1 MTASISGEA
10 DLRHWLVDC
19 LVTNIGCPP
28 DEVDPDLSLADL
40 GVSSR
45 DAVVL
50 SGELT
55 ELLGKPVSPIDFWEH
70 PTINALAAYLTAPE
84 PNPEATALK
93 RSARSPLEEPI
104 AVIGMGCRFPGGIS
118 GPEALWQ
125 FLCDR
130 RSAIGQVP
138 DERWELFDDGSPEV
152 KALLA
157 RTTRWG
163 SFLHDIDA
171 FDAEFFEISPS
182 EAEKMDPQQ
191 RLLLEVAWEALEH
204 AGIPP
209 NSLRRSQTGVFAGSC
224 LSEYGAIAST
234 DLPRVDGWSNTG
246 GAMSI
251 IANRLSYFLD
261 LRGPSVAVDTACSS
275 SLVAIHL
282 ACQSLRTQDSH
293 LAIAAGVNL
302 LLSPAVF
309 RGFDQVGALSPTGRC
324 RAFDAAADG
333 FVRGEGA
340 GAVVLKRLTDA
351 QRDGD
356 RVLAVICG
364 SAINQDGRSNGLMA
378 PNPAAQMAVLR
389 AAYNN
394 AGMQPNEVDYVEAHG
409 TGTLL
414 GDPIEAR
421 ALGTVLGRGRAEDS
435 PLLMGAI
442 KTNLGHTE
450 AAAGIAG
457 FIKTVLA
464 VQRGQIPP
472 NQGFQSPNPH
482 IPFANLRMKVVDTQT
497 EWPDRGHPRRAG
509 VSSFGFGGTNAH
521 VVIEQG
527 QETSPTPE
535 RGVDPP
541 TSTLVVTGKTVQRV
555 AATAGVLADWMEG
568 SGAEV
573 ALADVAHTVNHHR
586 SRLAKFG
593 TVVARDRAQA
603 VAGLRALAAGQRAP
617 GVVGPRDASPEPGTV
632 FVYSG
637 RGSQWAGM
645 GRQLLAEEAAFAAA
659 VAELEPVF
667 VEQAGFSLHD
677 VLANG
682 KELVGIEQ
690 IQLGLIGMQLALTG
704 LWRSYGVQPD
714 LVIGHSMG
722 EVAAAV
728 VAGALT
734 PAEGLRVTATRSR
747 LMAPLSG
754 QGGMALLELDA
765 AATEALI
772 ADYPRVT
779 LGIYNSPRQ
788 TVIAGPTEQI
798 DELITRV
805 RARDRFAGHVNI
817 EVAPHNPAMDAL
829 QPQMRAELADLAPRT
844 PTIPIISTTY
854 EDLSTLPVS
863 GPVFDAEHWATN
875 MRNPVH
881 FQQAITTAGT
891 DHHTFIE
898 ISAHPLLT
906 QAITDTL
913 HSAQHGTR
921 YISIGTLQRDTDDTI
936 TFHTNLNTAHTTHP
950 PHTPHP
956 PGPHP
961 LIPTT
966 PWQHSHHWIT
976 TKRPANSGGSAPR
989 AGTLLGQ
996 HTTVTAVSS
1005 SSPSHLWQA
1014 RLAPDAKPYQGRHR
1028 FHGVE
1033 VVPASVVLH
1042 TILSAAAELGYSAL
1056 SGIRFEQPIFADRPR
1071 LIQVVAD
1078 NQSISLASRPATETP
1093 SDPWTRHV
1101 TAQLSSSRAGS
1112 AMRSNDSYQANGHTY
1127 ENGHRDPIPDIPA
1140 LLTLRGVDGLPF
1152 KWSVSSWTQKSTGLT
1167 VAIDLPEALPEG
1179 STAPLLDAAV
1189 HVAALAD
1196 VTDTRLYVP
1205 ASIERAWLSDAVSA
1219 PRSSVTLNRTA
1230 HDGDGITVDVTVSA
1244 RGGLPWASMR
1254 SLRYRALGFADA
1266 QSAGSDSP
1274 IASHMNVFKD
1284 AREFVH
1290 TIDWQPRTDLD
1301 DAKAHPVTG
1310 RIIGPGPVAVIG
1322 NDGAPLRLRLEEAGY
1337 APAPLADGVSGAR
1350 YVVYVADS
1358 HPASAGE
1365 TDVDFAVRISAEVS
1379 GLVRTLAER
1388 AADQPAALW
1397 IVTRGVHES
1406 VTPSALRQS
1415 FLWGFA
1421 GVIAAEHPELWGGL
1435 VDLAVDPDLDDLSA
1449 TLDESGPALANL
1461 LQTPSKSIL
1470 VLRDGVVLAP
1480 TLAPVRGTPVR
1491 KSLQC
1496 RPDAAYLITGG
1507 MGALG
1512 LLMAGW
1518 LADRGARRL
1527 VLTGRTP
1534 LPPRRDWELDTLDA
1548 GLREKIDAIRALEM
1562 RGVTVEAVA
1571 ADVGRHD
1578 DVQALLAKRDRDG
1591 AAPIRGI
1598 IHAAGVTNDQLVT
1611 NMTDDPVRQVMWPKI
1626 GGSQVLHEAFP
1637 PGSVDFFFLAASA
1650 AGIFGIPGQ
1659 GSYAAANSYLD
1670 ALARARRQQGCH
1682 TMSLDWVAWRGLG
1695 FATDAQI
1702 VSAELRRMGSREI
1715 TPAEAFTAWEYVG
1728 AYDIAQAVVV
1738 PVASP
1743 ISAVATPAEDTCL
1756 VPARNWSQMSA
1767 TDVRNELESGLRAII
1782 AAELRLPETELD
1794 SDRPFAELGL
1804 NSLMAMAIRREAEQF
1819 VGIELS
1825 ATMLFNHPTVASLAE
1840 YLAKIVA
1847 PQYDSREDVRA
1858 ALSASAGSVLD
1869 SLFDRIESTSTEAEG

>member
-10 DLRHWLVDC
+10 DLRHWLVDY
-19 LVTNIGCPP
+19 LVTTIGCTP

-55 ELLGKPVSPIDFWEH
+55 ELLGKAVSPIDFWEH
-70 PTINALAAYLTAPE
+70 PTINSLAAYLTAPE
-84 PNPEATALK
+84 PDLESDPS
-93 RSARSPLEEPI
+93 RRRPARTSLEEPI
-104 AVIGMGCRFPGGIS
+104 AVIGMGCRFPGGIT

-125 FLCDR
+125 FLCER
-130 RSAIGQVP
+130 RSSIAEVP
-138 DERWELFDDGSPEV
+138 PERWQPFDDGSPET
-152 KALLA
+152 AASLA
-157 RTTRWG
+157 RTTKWG
-163 SFLHDIDA
+163 SFLPDVAA

-182 EAEKMDPQQ
+182 EAAKMDPQQ

-209 NSLRRSQTGVFAGSC
+209 TSLRRSQTGVFAGSC
-224 LSEYGAIAST
+224 ASEYGAIAST
-234 DLPRVDGWSNTG
+234 DIGEIDGWTNTG
-246 GAMSI
+246 GAQSI

-282 ACQSLRTQDSH
+282 ACQSLRTQDSQ

-302 LLSPAVF
+302 LLSPGVF

-340 GAVVLKRLTDA
+340 GVVVLKRLTDA

-364 SAINQDGRSNGLMA
+364 SAVNQDGRSNGLMA

-389 AAYNN
+389 AAYAN
-394 AGMQPNEVDYVEAHG
+394 AGMQPNEVDYVETHG

-421 ALGTVLGRGRAEDS
+421 ALGTVLGRGRPEDS
-435 PLLMGAI
+435 PLLIGAI

-464 VQRGQIPP
+464 VQRGEIPP
-472 NQGFQSPNPH
+472 NQRFESPNPH
-482 IPFANLRMKVVDTQT
+482 IPFADLRMKVVDEQT
-497 EWPDRGHPRRAG
+497 DWPATGHPRRAG

-527 QETSPTPE
+527 QEVAPAPTRAADHE
-535 RGVDPP
+535 V
-541 TSTLVVTGKTVQRV
+541 STLIVAGKTPQRV

-568 SGAEV
+568 PGAEV

-586 SRLAKFG
+586 ARHAKFG

-603 VAGLRALAAGQRAP
+603 VAGLRALAAGQLAP
-617 GVVGPRDASPEPGTV
+617 GVVGPHPGPSDGSHGPGTV

-645 GRQLLAEEAAFAAA
+645 GRQLLADEPAFAAA
-659 VAELEPVF
+659 LAELEPVF
-667 VEQAGFSLHD
+667 VEQAGFSLRD
-677 VLANG
+677 VIAEG
-682 KELVGIEQ
+682 KELAGIEQ
-690 IQLGLIGMQLALTG
+690 IQLGLIGMQLALTA
-704 LWRSYGVQPD
+704 LWRSHGVTPD

-772 ADYPRVT
+772 TDHPQVT

-788 TVIAGPTEQI
+788 TVIAGPTDQI

-805 RARDRFAGHVNI
+805 RAQNRFASRVNI

-829 QPQMRAELADLAPRT
+829 APQMRAELADLTPRN

-854 EDLSTLPVS
+854 QDLDTN
-863 GPVFDAEHWATN
+863 PVFDAEHWATN

-881 FQQAITTAGT
+881 FQQAIARTVRGG
-891 DHHTFIE
+891 DRPYHTFIE

-913 HSAQHGTR
+913 HTAQHGTR
-921 YISIGTLQRDTDDTI
+921 YTTIGTLHRDTDDTI
-936 TFHTNLNTAHTTHP
+936 TFRTNLNTVHTTHP

-956 PGPHP
+956 PEPHP
-961 LIPTT
+961 PIPTT
-966 PWQHSHHWIT
+966 PWQHTRHWIAP
-976 TKRPANSGGSAPR
+976 KRAAIAVGSAPR
-989 AGTLLGQ
+989 AGTLLGH
-996 HTTVTAVSS
+996 HTTVAPTAET
-1005 SSPSHLWQA
+1005 PPTHLWQA
-1014 RLAPDAKPYQGRHR
+1014 RLTPEAKPYPGRHR

-1042 TILSAAAELGYSAL
+1042 TILSAAAELGFSGL
-1056 SGIRFEQPIFADRPR
+1056 SGIRLAQPIFVDQPR
-1071 LIQVVAD
+1071 HIQVVA
-1078 NQSISLASRPATETP
+1078 NGESISLASAPAADATA
-1093 SDPWTRHV
+1093 DPWTRHV
-1101 TAQLSSSRAGS
+1101 TAQLS
-1112 AMRSNDSYQANGHTY
+1112 NDRHKASGHNHTNGQC
-1127 ENGHRDPIPDIPA
+1127 DPISGPVSDPVPDIA
-1140 LLTLRGVDGLPF
+1140 GLLAVRGVDGLPF
-1152 KWSVSSWTQKSTGLT
+1152 TWSVDSWTATSSGLDA
-1167 VAIDLPEALPEG
+1167 VIALPESLPEG
-1179 STAPLLDAAV
+1179 SAAPLLDAAV

-1196 VTDTRLYVP
+1196 ISDSRLYVP
-1205 ASIERAWLSDAVSA
+1205 ASIEQLSLTGTVTEPRASISVS
-1219 PRSSVTLNRTA
+1219 PTA
-1230 HDGDGITVDVTVSA
+1230 RGGDEVTVDVTIA
-1244 RGGLPWASMR
+1244 GRGGATGLSMR
-1254 SLRYRALGFADA
+1254 SLRYRALDLGDGQADGSGGLVESHADA
-1266 QSAGSDSP
+1266 T
-1274 IASHMNVFKD
+1274 K
-1284 AREFVH
+1284 FVH
-1290 TIDWQPRTDLD
+1290 TIDWQPRPALEDGQALT
-1301 DAKAHPVTG
+1301 VTG
-1310 RIIGPGPVAVIG
+1310 PIAVIG
-1322 NDGAPLRLRLEEAGY
+1322 HDAGGTLLGARLEHAGY
-1337 APAPLADGVSGAR
+1337 APAAVSEAR
-1350 YVVYVADS
+1350 YVLYVANS
-1358 HPASAGE
+1358 QLSGAQE
-1365 TDVDFAVRISAEVS
+1365 TDVDFAVRTAAEVAD
-1379 GLVRTLAER
+1379 LVRTLAAR
-1388 AADQPAALW
+1388 DADNPAALW
-1397 IVTRGVHES
+1397 IVTRGVHEAAQ
-1406 VTPSALRQS
+1406 PSALRQS
-1415 FLWGFA
+1415 FLWGLA
-1421 GVIAAEHPELWGGL
+1421 GVIAAEHPDLWGGL
-1435 VDLAVDPDLDDLSA
+1435 VDLVADADLGDVA
-1449 TLDESGPALANL
+1449 AALANL
-1461 LQTPSKSIL
+1461 FATPSKSIL
-1470 VLRDGVVLAP
+1470 VLRDGMVLAP
-1480 TLAPVRGTPVR
+1480 SLAPLRGEAIR
-1491 KSLQC
+1491 KPLQC

-1518 LADRGARRL
+1518 LADRGARRV

-1534 LPPRRDWELDTLDA
+1534 LPRRRDWDLDTIGAD
-1548 GLREKIDAIRALEM
+1548 LRQKIDAIRALET

-1571 ADVGRHD
+1571 ADMGCRE
-1578 DVQALLAKRDRDG
+1578 DVHALLAKRDREG

-1598 IHAAGVTNDQLVT
+1598 IHAAGVINDQLVT
-1611 NMTDDPVRQVMWPKI
+1611 NMTDDAARQVVWPKI
-1626 GGSQVLHEAFP
+1626 GGCQALHEAFP
-1637 PGSVDFFFLAASA
+1637 PGSVDFFFLTASA

-1670 ALARARRQQGCH
+1670 ALARFRRQQGCH
-1682 TMSLDWVAWRGLG
+1682 SMSLDWVAWRGLG
-1695 FATDAQI
+1695 FGADARI
-1702 VSAELRRMGSREI
+1702 VSQELRRMGSREI
-1715 TPAEAFTAWEYVG
+1715 TPAEAFTAWEYAHGFDV
-1728 AYDIAQAVVV
+1728 AQAVVV
-1738 PVASP
+1738 PVP
-1743 ISAVATPAEDTCL
+1743 TATGADGSRGSGAAATCL
-1756 VPARNWSQMSA
+1756 VPARNWSQMSP
-1767 TDVRNELESGLRAII
+1767 TDVRDALENGLRTII
-1782 AAELRLPETELD
+1782 AAELRLPEADLETN
-1794 SDRPFAELGL
+1794 RPFAELGL

-1825 ATMLFNHPTVASLAE
+1825 ATMLFNHPTVASLAG

-1847 PQYDSREDVRA
+1847 PQNNSGDDKMA

-1869 SLFDRIESTSTEAEG
+1869 SLFDRIESTPTDADRSS

>member
-1 MTASISGEA
+1 MTASINDEA
-10 DLRHWLVDC
+10 DLRHWLVDY
-19 LVTNIGCPP
+19 LVTNIGCTP
-28 DEVDPDLSLADL
+28 DEVDPNLSLADL

-55 ELLGKPVSPIDFWEH
+55 ELLGKTVSPIDFWEH

-84 PNPEATALK
+84 PDSESDVAFK
-93 RSARSPLEEPI
+93 RPGRSSLEEPI
-104 AVIGMGCRFPGGIS
+104 AVIGMGCRFPGGITS
-118 GPEALWQ
+118 PDALWQ

-130 RSAIGQVP
+130 RSAIGKVP
-138 DERWELFDDGSPEV
+138 DERWEQFDDGSPEV
-152 KALLA
+152 RALLD

-163 SFLHDIDA
+163 SFLPDIDA

-182 EAEKMDPQQ
+182 EADKMDPQQ

-204 AGIPP
+204 AGIAP
-209 NSLRRSQTGVFAGSC
+209 SALRRSQTGVFAGSC

-234 DLPRVDGWSNTG
+234 DLSQVDGWSNTG

-282 ACQSLRTQDSH
+282 ACQGLRTQDCN

-309 RGFDQVGALSPTGRC
+309 RGFDQVGALSPTGHC

-340 GAVVLKRLTDA
+340 GVVVLKRLTDA

-364 SAINQDGRSNGLMA
+364 SAVNQDGRSNGLMA

-389 AAYNN
+389 AAYTN
-394 AGMQPNEVDYVEAHG
+394 AGMQPNEVDFVEAHG

-421 ALGTVLGRGRAEDS
+421 ALGTVLGRGRPEDA
-435 PLLMGAI
+435 PLLIGAV

-464 VQRGQIPP
+464 VQHGRIPP
-472 NQGFQSPNPH
+472 NQRFESPNPH
-482 IPFANLRMKVVDTQT
+482 IPFADLRMKVVDTLT
-497 EWPDRGHPRRAG
+497 EWPETGHPRRAG

-527 QETSPTPE
+527 QEVSPSPE
-535 RGVDPP
+535 RDLDPAV
-541 TSTLVVTGKTVQRV
+541 STLVVAGKTAQRV

-568 SGAEV
+568 PGAEV
-573 ALADVAHTVNHHR
+573 PLADIAHTVNHHR
-586 SRLAKFG
+586 SRQAKFG

-603 VAGLRALAAGQRAP
+603 VAGLRALAAGQHAI
-617 GVVGPRDASPEPGTV
+617 GVVGPQEGSPGPGIV

-637 RGSQWAGM
+637 RGWQWPGM
-645 GRQLLAEEAAFAAA
+645 GRQLLADEPAFAEAIA
-659 VAELEPVF
+659 DLEPVF

-682 KELVGIEQ
+682 EELVGIEQ
-690 IQLGLIGMQLALTG
+690 IQLGLIGTQLALTA

-714 LVIGHSMG
+714 AVIGHSMG

-765 AATEALI
+765 TETKALI
-772 ADYPRVT
+772 TDYPQVT

-788 TVIAGPTEQI
+788 TVIAGPTGQI
-798 DELITRV
+798 DDLITRV
-805 RARDRFAGHVNI
+805 RARDRFASRVNI

-829 QPQMRAELADLAPRT
+829 QPRMRSELADLSPRT
-844 PTIPIISTTY
+844 PTIPVISTTY
-854 EDLSTLPVS
+854 EDVDTC
-863 GPVFDAEHWATN
+863 PVFDAEHWATN

-881 FQQAITTAGT
+881 FQQAIARAGGN
-891 DHHTFIE
+891 HHAFIE

-906 QAITDTL
+906 QAVMDTL
-913 HSAQHGTR
+913 RSAQHGTR
-921 YISIGTLQRDTDDTI
+921 YTSIGTLQRDSDDTI
-936 TFHTNLNTAHTTHP
+936 TFRTNLNTVHTDHP

-956 PGPHP
+956 PEPHP
-961 LIPTT
+961 PIPTT
-966 PWQHSHHWIT
+966 PWQHHRHWIT
-976 TKRPANSGGSAPR
+976 TKRSGHVAAAAPA

-996 HTTVTAVSS
+996 HTSVLSS
-1005 SSPSHLWQA
+1005 PPSHLWQA
-1014 RLAPDAKPYQGRHR
+1014 RLAPDAMPYRGRYR

-1033 VVPASVVLH
+1033 LVPASVVLH
-1042 TILSAAAELGYSAL
+1042 TMVSAATELGYGAL
-1056 SGIRFEQPIFADRPR
+1056 TDIRFEQPVFADQPR

-1078 NQSISLASRPATETP
+1078 NLSISLASVPAAEA
-1093 SDPWTRHV
+1093 SSNRWTRHA
-1101 TAQLSSSRAGS
+1101 TARLSSSPAGS
-1112 AMRSNDSYQANGHTY
+1112 ALPDNGY
-1127 ENGHRDPIPDIPA
+1127 HRQSVHGDEIPDVAA
-1140 LLTLRGVDGLPF
+1140 LFAVHGVDGLPF
-1152 KWSVSSWTQKSTGLT
+1152 TWSVDSWAPRDTGL
-1167 VAIDLPEALPEG
+1167 VVGVELPEALPEG
-1179 STAPLLDAAV
+1179 SIAPLLDAAV
-1189 HVAALAD
+1189 HVGALAD
-1196 VTDTRLYVP
+1196 DTDPRLYVP
-1205 ASIERAWLSDAVSA
+1205 AGIEQMWFGDAVAA
-1219 PRSSVTLNRTA
+1219 PRASLILDRTA
-1230 HDGDGITVDVTVSA
+1230 RDSDGITVDVAIAA
-1244 RGGLPWASMR
+1244 RGGAAAVSMR
-1254 SLRYRALGFADA
+1254 ALRYRALDFGDGQPVAE
-1266 QSAGSDSP
+1266 SS
-1274 IASHMNVFKD
+1274 D
-1284 AREFVH
+1284 ARSFVH
-1290 TIDWQPRTDLD
+1290 TIDWQPRVDVV
-1301 DAKAHPVTG
+1301 DAQAHPAPGRLTG
-1310 RIIGPGPVAVIG
+1310 PQPVAVIG
-1322 NDGAPLRLRLEEAGY
+1322 DDGAPLRAHLENAGSPPAAVSDAGY
-1337 APAPLADGVSGAR
+1337 LL
-1350 YVVYVADS
+1350 YVADS
-1358 HPASAGE
+1358 QPATAEE
-1365 TDVDFAVRISAEVS
+1365 TDVDFCVRVTAEIGS
-1379 GLVRTLAER
+1379 LVRTLAAEGAER
-1388 AADQPAALW
+1388 SAALW

-1415 FLWGFA
+1415 FLWGLA

-1435 VDLAVDPDLDDLSA
+1435 VDLPAGADLAESA
-1449 TLDESGPALANL
+1449 PILAEL
-1461 LQTPSKSIL
+1461 LVAPSKSIL
-1470 VLRDGVVLAP
+1470 VARDGVVLTPA
-1480 TLAPVRGTPVR
+1480 LAPVRGTPVR
-1491 KSLQC
+1491 QPLQC

-1512 LLMAGW
+1512 LLMADW

-1534 LPPRRDWELDTLDA
+1534 LPPRRDWELDTLD
-1548 GLREKIDAIRALEM
+1548 GELRKKIGAIRALEM

-1571 ADVGRHD
+1571 VDVGCRE
-1578 DVQALLAKRDRDG
+1578 DVQALLTKRDRDG

-1611 NMTDDPVRQVMWPKI
+1611 QLTEDAVRQVVWPKVA
-1626 GGSQVLHEAFP
+1626 GSQVLNEAFP
-1637 PGSVDFFFLAASA
+1637 AGSVDFFFLTASA

-1659 GSYAAANSYLD
+1659 GSYAAANAYLD

-1695 FATDAQI
+1695 FAADAQI
-1702 VSAELRRMGSREI
+1702 VSEELKRMGSRDI
-1715 TPAEAFTAWEYVG
+1715 TAPEAFTAWEYADG
-1728 AYDIAQAVVV
+1728 YDVAQAVVV
-1738 PVASP
+1738 PVPSTA
-1743 ISAVATPAEDTCL
+1743 AVPGAVGAAAHLKPAQD
-1756 VPARNWSQMSA
+1756 WSQMPA
-1767 TDVRNELESGLRAII
+1767 TAVRTELEKGLRRII
-1782 AAELRLPETELD
+1782 AAELRLPETDLD
-1794 SDRPFAELGL
+1794 TDRPFAELGL

-1825 ATMLFNHPTVASLAE
+1825 ATMLFNHPTVATLAR
-1840 YLAKIVA
+1840 YLTNRVA
-1847 PQYDSREDVRA
+1847 PQQDSSADEMA

-1869 SLFDRIESTSTEAEG
+1869 SLFDRIESTSAEGER

>member
-1 MTASISGEA
+1 MTASINDEA
-10 DLRHWLVDC
+10 DLRHWLVDY
-19 LVTNIGCPP
+19 LVTNIGCTP
-28 DEVDPDLSLADL
+28 DEVDPNLSLADL

-55 ELLGKPVSPIDFWEH
+55 ELLGKTVSPIDFWEH

-84 PNPEATALK
+84 TDSESDATLK
-93 RSARSPLEEPI
+93 RPGRSSLEEPI
-104 AVIGMGCRFPGGIS
+104 AVIGMGCRFPGGITS
-118 GPEALWQ
+118 PDALWQ

-130 RSAIGQVP
+130 RSAIGKVP
-138 DERWELFDDGSPEV
+138 DERWEQFDDGSPEV
-152 KALLA
+152 RALLD

-163 SFLHDIDA
+163 SFLPDIDA

-182 EAEKMDPQQ
+182 EADKMDPQQ

-204 AGIPP
+204 AGIAP
-209 NSLRRSQTGVFAGSC
+209 SALRRSQTGVFAGSC

-234 DLPRVDGWSNTG
+234 DLSQVDGWSNTG

-282 ACQSLRTQDSH
+282 ACQGLRTQDCN

-309 RGFDQVGALSPTGRC
+309 RGFDQVGALSPTGHC

-340 GAVVLKRLTDA
+340 GVVVLKRLTDA

-364 SAINQDGRSNGLMA
+364 SAVNQDGRSNGLMA

-389 AAYNN
+389 AAYTN
-394 AGMQPNEVDYVEAHG
+394 AGMQPNEVDFVEAHG

-421 ALGTVLGRGRAEDS
+421 ALGTVLGRGRPEDA
-435 PLLMGAI
+435 PLLIGAV

-464 VQRGQIPP
+464 VQHGRIPP
-472 NQGFQSPNPH
+472 NQRFESPNPH
-482 IPFANLRMKVVDTQT
+482 IPFADLRMKVVDTLT
-497 EWPDRGHPRRAG
+497 EWPATGHPRRAG

-527 QETSPTPE
+527 QELSPSPE
-535 RGVDPP
+535 RDPDP
-541 TSTLVVTGKTVQRV
+541 AVSTLVVAGKTAQRV

-568 SGAEV
+568 PGAEV
-573 ALADVAHTVNHHR
+573 PLADVAHTVNHHR
-586 SRLAKFG
+586 SRQAKFG
-593 TVVARDRAQA
+593 TVVARDRTQA
-603 VAGLRALAAGQRAP
+603 VAGLRALAAGQHAI
-617 GVVGPRDASPEPGTV
+617 GVVGPQEGSPGPGIV

-637 RGSQWAGM
+637 RGWQWPGM
-645 GRQLLAEEAAFAAA
+645 GRQLLAEEPAFAEAIA
-659 VAELEPVF
+659 DLEPVF

-677 VLANG
+677 VLADG

-690 IQLGLIGMQLALTG
+690 IQLGLIGTQLALTA

-714 LVIGHSMG
+714 AVIGHSMG

-734 PAEGLRVTATRSR
+734 PAEGLWVTATRSR

-765 AATEALI
+765 AETTSLI
-772 ADYPRVT
+772 ADYPHVT

-788 TVIAGPTEQI
+788 TVIAGPTGQI
-798 DELITRV
+798 DELINRV
-805 RARDRFAGHVNI
+805 RARDRFASRVNI

-829 QPQMRAELADLAPRT
+829 QPQMRSELADLSPRT
-844 PTIPIISTTY
+844 PTIPVISTTY
-854 EDLSTLPVS
+854 EDVDTC
-863 GPVFDAEHWATN
+863 PVFDAEHWATN

-881 FQQAITTAGT
+881 FQQAIARAGGN
-891 DHHTFIE
+891 HHTFIE

-906 QAITDTL
+906 QAVIDTL
-913 HSAQHGTR
+913 RSAQHGTR
-921 YISIGTLQRDTDDTI
+921 YTSIGTLQRDSDDTI
-936 TFHTNLNTAHTTHP
+936 TFRTNLNTVHTDHP

-956 PGPHP
+956 PEPHP
-961 LIPTT
+961 PIPTT
-966 PWQHSHHWIT
+966 PWQHHRHWIT
-976 TKRPANSGGSAPR
+976 TKRSTHVAAAAPA

-996 HTTVTAVSS
+996 HISVLSS
-1005 SSPSHLWQA
+1005 PPSHLWQA
-1014 RLAPDAKPYQGRHR
+1014 RLAPDAKPYRGRYR

-1033 VVPASVVLH
+1033 LVPASVVLH
-1042 TILSAAAELGYSAL
+1042 TMVCAATELGYGAL
-1056 SGIRFEQPIFADRPR
+1056 TDIRFEQPVFADQPR
-1071 LIQVVAD
+1071 LIQVVA
-1078 NQSISLASRPATETP
+1078 NNLSISLASIPAAEG
-1093 SDPWTRHV
+1093 SSNRWTRHA
-1101 TAQLSSSRAGS
+1101 TARLLSSPAGS
-1112 AMRSNDSYQANGHTY
+1112 ALPGYGYHRQNV
-1127 ENGHRDPIPDIPA
+1127 HRDEIPDVAA
-1140 LLTLRGVDGLPF
+1140 LFAAHGVDGLPF
-1152 KWSVSSWTQKSTGLT
+1152 TWSVDSWTPEAAGLT
-1167 VAIDLPEALPEG
+1167 VGIELPEALPEG
-1179 STAPLLDAAV
+1179 SSAPLLDAAV
-1189 HVAALAD
+1189 HVGALAD
-1196 VTDTRLYVP
+1196 DTDPRLYVP
-1205 ASIERAWLSDAVSA
+1205 AAIEQMWFGDSVGA
-1219 PRSSVTLNRTA
+1219 PRASVRLTRTA
-1230 HDGDGITVDVTVSA
+1230 RDGDGITVDVDITA
-1244 RGGLPWASMR
+1244 PGGAASMSMR
-1254 SLRYRALGFADA
+1254 SLRYRALDFGDGQPAA
-1266 QSAGSDSP
+1266 EST
-1274 IASHMNVFKD
+1274 D
-1284 AREFVH
+1284 ARSFVH
-1290 TIDWQPRTDLD
+1290 TIDWQPRADVV
-1301 DAKAHPVTG
+1301 DAQAHPAAGRVTG
-1310 RIIGPGPVAVIG
+1310 PQPIAVIG
-1322 NDGAPLRLRLEEAGY
+1322 DDGAPLRTHLENAGY
-1337 APAPLADGVSGAR
+1337 PPAAVSDAR
-1350 YVVYVADS
+1350 YLLYVADS
-1358 HPASAGE
+1358 QPATADE
-1365 TDVDFAVRISAEVS
+1365 TDVDFSVRVTAEIGS
-1379 GLVRTLAER
+1379 LVKTLVTR
-1388 AADQPAALW
+1388 DADKPAALW

-1406 VTPSALRQS
+1406 AAPSALRQS
-1415 FLWGFA
+1415 FLWGLA
-1421 GVIAAEHPELWGGL
+1421 GVIAAEHPQRWGGL
-1435 VDLAVDPDLDDLSA
+1435 VDLAADADV
-1449 TLDESGPALANL
+1449 DESAPILIDLLAA
-1461 LQTPSKSIL
+1461 PSKSIL
-1470 VLRDGVVLAP
+1470 VSRDGVVLAP
-1480 TLAPVRGTPVR
+1480 ALAPVRGTPVR
-1491 KSLQC
+1491 PSLQC

-1512 LLMAGW
+1512 LLMADW

-1534 LPPRRDWELDTLDA
+1534 LPPRRDWELDTLDP
-1548 GLREKIDAIRALEM
+1548 GLRTKINAIRALEM
-1562 RGVTVEAVA
+1562 RGVAVEAVA
-1571 ADVGRHD
+1571 VDVGCRN

-1611 NMTDDPVRQVMWPKI
+1611 QLTDDAVRQVMWPKVA
-1626 GGSQVLHEAFP
+1626 GSQVLHEAFP
-1637 PGSVDFFFLAASA
+1637 PGSVDFLFLTASA

-1695 FATDAQI
+1695 FAADAQI
-1702 VSAELRRMGSREI
+1702 VSDELQRMGSRDI
-1715 TPAEAFTAWEYVG
+1715 TPSEAFTAWEYVDG
-1728 AYDIAQAVVV
+1728 YDVAQAVVV
-1738 PVASP
+1738 PVPSPAAGPAS
-1743 ISAVATPAEDTCL
+1743 IGAAAYLKPAQD
-1756 VPARNWSQMSA
+1756 WSQMSA
-1767 TDVRNELESGLRAII
+1767 AEVRTELEKGLRGII
-1782 AAELRLPETELD
+1782 AAELRLQETELD
-1794 SDRPFAELGL
+1794 TDRPFAELGL

-1825 ATMLFNHPTVASLAE
+1825 ATMLFNHPTVALLAQ
-1840 YLAKIVA
+1840 YLTKLVA
-1847 PQYDSREDVRA
+1847 PQQDSTADEMA

-1869 SLFDRIESTSTEAEG
+1869 SLFDRIESTSTEGER

>member
-1 MTASISGEA
+1 MTASIGGEA
-10 DLRHWLVDC
+10 DLRHWLVDY
-19 LVTNIGCPP
+19 LVTNIGCTP
-28 DEVDPDLSLADL
+28 DEVDLDLSLADL

-55 ELLGKPVSPIDFWEH
+55 ELLGKTVSPIDFWEH
-70 PTINALAAYLTAPE
+70 PTINALAAYLTAPAPDGE
-84 PNPEATALK
+84 SEAAL
-93 RSARSPLEEPI
+93 RRPGRGSLEEPI

-130 RSAIGQVP
+130 RSSIGQVP

-163 SFLHDIDA
+163 SFLEDIDA
-171 FDAEFFEISPS
+171 FDSEFFEISPS
-182 EAEKMDPQQ
+182 EADKMDPQQ

-204 AGIPP
+204 AGISP

-234 DLPRVDGWSNTG
+234 DLPQVDGWSNTG

-282 ACQSLRTQDSH
+282 ACQSLRTEDSN

-340 GAVVLKRLTDA
+340 GVVVLKRLTDA

-356 RVLAVICG
+356 RVLAIICG
-364 SAINQDGRSNGLMA
+364 SAVNQDGRSNGLMA

-389 AAYNN
+389 AAYAN
-394 AGMQPNEVDYVEAHG
+394 AGMQPTDIDYVETHG

-421 ALGTVLGRGRAEDS
+421 ALGAVLGRGRAQDS
-435 PLLMGAI
+435 PLLIGAI

-472 NQGFQSPNPH
+472 NQCFESPNPH
-482 IPFANLRMKVVDTQT
+482 IPFAELRMKVVDAQR
-497 EWPDRGHPRRAG
+497 EWPDTGHPRRAG
-509 VSSFGFGGTNAH
+509 VSSFGFGGSNAH

-527 QETSPTPE
+527 QEETPTPE
-535 RGVDPP
+535 PGVVPAL
-541 TSTLVVTGKTVQRV
+541 STLVVAGKTVQRV
-555 AATAGVLADWMEG
+555 AATAGVLADWIEG
-568 SGAEV
+568 AGAEV
-573 ALADVAHTVNHHR
+573 ALADVAHTLNHHR
-586 SRLAKFG
+586 SRHAKFG
-593 TVVARDRAQA
+593 TVVARDRVQA
-603 VAGLRALAAGQRAP
+603 VAGLRALAAGQQAP
-617 GVVGPRDASPEPGTV
+617 GVVGPQDGTPGPGTV

-645 GRQLLAEEAAFAAA
+645 GRQLLADEPAFAAA

-667 VEQAGFSLHD
+667 VAHAGFSLHD

-690 IQLGLIGMQLALTG
+690 IQLGLIGMQLTLTE

-734 PAEGLRVTATRSR
+734 AAEGLRVTATRSR

-765 AATEALI
+765 AETEGLI
-772 ADYPRVT
+772 ADYPQVT

-798 DELITRV
+798 DELIDRV
-805 RARDRFAGHVNI
+805 RAQNRFASRVNI

-829 QPQMRAELADLAPRT
+829 QPQMRSELADLAART
-844 PTIPIISTTY
+844 PTIPILSTTY
-854 EDLSTLPVS
+854 ADLGSR
-863 GPVFDAEHWATN
+863 PVFDAEHWATN

-881 FQQAITTAGT
+881 FQQAIMTAGT
-891 DHHTFIE
+891 DYHTFIE

-906 QAITDTL
+906 QAIIDTL
-913 HSAQHGTR
+913 HCAQHGTR
-921 YISIGTLQRDTDDTI
+921 YTSIGTLQRDADDTI
-936 TFHTNLNTAHTTHP
+936 TFRTNLNTANTAHP

-956 PGPHP
+956 AEPHVT
-961 LIPTT
+961 IPST
-966 PWQHSHHWIT
+966 PWQHTRHWIT
-976 TKRPANSGGSAPR
+976 RKRPVNSVGLAPR
-989 AGTLLGQ
+989 VGTLLGQ
-996 HTTVTAVSS
+996 HTTVTGAFGGSGS
-1005 SSPSHLWQA
+1005 LPIHLWQA
-1014 RLAPDAKPYQGRHR
+1014 RLAPQAKPYRGWHR

-1033 VVPASVVLH
+1033 VVPASIVLH
-1042 TILSAAAELGYSAL
+1042 TILCAAAELGYSTL

-1071 LIQVVAD
+1071 LIQVVVD
-1078 NQSISLASRPATETP
+1078 NQSISLASSPATETP
-1093 SDPWTRHV
+1093 QDRWTRHV
-1101 TAQLSSSRAGS
+1101 TAQLSSAPARS
-1112 AMRSNDSYQANGHTY
+1112 AAPSHHPDQTNGHL
-1127 ENGHRDPIPDIPA
+1127 DAIADSIPDIAA
-1140 LLTLRGVDGLPF
+1140 LLALRGVDGLPF
-1152 KWSVSSWTQKSTGLT
+1152 EWSVKSWTQKTQQSTGRT
-1167 VAIDLPEALPEG
+1167 VGIELPDALPEG
-1179 STAPLLDAAV
+1179 AVAPLLDAAILV
-1189 HVAALAD
+1189 PALAD
-1196 VTDTRLYVP
+1196 VTDTRLYLP
-1205 ASIERAWLSDAVSA
+1205 ASIEQVWLGDTATG
-1219 PRSSVTLNRTA
+1219 PRGSVTLNRTA
-1230 HDGDGITVDVTVSA
+1230 RDDDGITVDVTVA
-1244 RGGLPWASMR
+1244 DGGGLPWATMR
-1254 SLRYRALGFADA
+1254 SLQYRALDFDNAQQPGSVSFVESHADA
-1266 QSAGSDSP
+1266 WT
-1274 IASHMNVFKD
+1274 D
-1284 AREFVH
+1284 ARNFVH
-1290 TIDWQPRTDLD
+1290 AIDWQPRTDLD
-1301 DAKAHPVTG
+1301 CSNTSVAG
-1310 RIIGPGPVAVIG
+1310 SGSVAVIG
-1322 NDGAPLRLRLEEAGY
+1322 NDGAALGLRLKEAGY
-1337 APAPLADGVSGAR
+1337 TLAAPAAGVSEVR

-1358 HPASAGE
+1358 CPATVGE
-1365 TDVDFAVRISAEVS
+1365 TDVDFAVRTTAEIRD
-1379 GLVRTLAER
+1379 LVRTLAER
-1388 AADQPAALW
+1388 EPGKPAALW

-1406 VTPSALRQS
+1406 VAPSALRQS

-1435 VDLAVDPDLDDLSA
+1435 VDLAIDDDLGDA
-1449 TLDESGPALANL
+1449 APALANL
-1461 LQTPSKSIL
+1461 VQTSTKSIL

-1480 TLAPVRGTPVR
+1480 TLAPIRSDPVR

-1496 RPDAAYLITGG
+1496 KADAAYLITGG

-1512 LLMAGW
+1512 LLMAEW

-1534 LPPRRDWELDTLDA
+1534 LPPRRDWDLDTLLNSQA
-1548 GLREKIDAIRALEM
+1548 GLRQKIDAIRALEM

-1591 AAPIRGI
+1591 AAPIRGV

-1626 GGSQVLHEAFP
+1626 AGSQVLHEVFP
-1637 PGSVDFFFLAASA
+1637 PGSVDFLYLTASA

-1695 FATDAQI
+1695 FAANAQL
-1702 VSAELRRMGSREI
+1702 VGDELQRMGSRDI
-1715 TPAEAFTAWEYVG
+1715 TPSEAFTAWEYVD
-1728 AYDIAQAVVV
+1728 AYDVAQAVVLPV
-1738 PVASP
+1738 PRP
-1743 ISAVATPAEDTCL
+1743 DGSAGPAAGDSYL
-1756 VPARNWSQMSA
+1756 VPARNWSQMAA
-1767 TDVRNELESGLRAII
+1767 TEVRKELESGLRTII
-1782 AAELRLPETELD
+1782 AAELRVAEAELD
-1794 SDRPFAELGL
+1794 TDRPFAELGL

-1819 VGIELS
+1819 IGIELS
-1825 ATMLFNHPTVASLAE
+1825 AIMLFNHPTVALLAA
-1840 YLAKIVA
+1840 YLAKVVA
-1847 PQYDSREDVRA
+1847 PQHDSQEDKMA
-1858 ALSASAGSVLD
+1858 SLSASAGSVLD
-1869 SLFDRIESTSTEAEG
+1869 SLFDRIESTSTEAEGSV